1 MPTFPLVYGV
11 RQPFAA
17 FPPHLARNEPY
28 GMVIRFPLGIEATL
42 LHNDDL
48 RNAFIVWPI
57 FTSVI
62 PEPLRMWR
70 RLFAGRCFPVGIWS
84 PMTRG
89 FDFGRVPK
97 TEKRLNPSLV
107 SM

>member
-1 MPTFPLVYGV
+1 MI
-11 RQPFAA
+11 
-17 FPPHLARNEPY
+17 
-28 GMVIRFPLGIEATL
+28 IRFPLGIEATL

-97 TEKRLNPSLV
+97 TEKRLNPSLD